1 MSKKLKEFSCK
12 KEKEKKEGKHN
23 VPYYNLEK
31 YLPPQKEI
39 ISIKHTKNIKMIY
52 IYIDG

>member
-1 MSKKLKEFSCK
+1 MNNIKSLVVR
-12 KEKEKKEGKHN
+12 KEKKKEGKHN